1 MQDEQHSMRRPVRRP
16 GLALVA
22 ATGIIAVTACGG
34 GGGGG
39 DETAAGAGSE
49 GFPLTVQN
57 CGREVT
63 IEAPPENLYVIGGEA
78 GTLVHAAGGTDRI
91 GTFSPL
97 IGEPLGDAE
106 GPLGEAEQAPIQSSD
121 DISREV
127 IIGAGPDLVVT
138 YGLNEFGPEDLA
150 DAGIPTLIISGYCGG
165 FGAGQSDVEDPLE
178 GVYDDITTLG
188 EVLGTEETAE
198 QAVTDLRG
206 RVDAVRQQAEQSP
219 PPGGTAAALFVAGP
233 DSGLGAYGR
242 RGMIHQ
248 QMEYAGLSN
257 VFEDTD
263 ERYFEPNTEAL
274 IDAAPERLIALYE
287 PGDTSEQ
294 EVRDTLTGRS
304 ELGSVP
310 AIEAGE
316 VMVLDFYYSGHGTL
330 AVDGL
335 EQLAELINE

>member
-1 MQDEQHSMRRPVRRP
+1 MQDKQHSMRRPVWRP

-22 ATGIIAVTACGG
+22 VTGIMAGTACGG
-34 GGGGG
+34 GSGG
-39 DETAAGAGSE
+39 EAATGAGTE
-49 GFPLTVQN
+49 DFPLTVQN

-63 IEAPPENLYVIGGEA
+63 IEAPPQNLYVIGGEA

-91 GTFSPL
+91 STFAPL

-106 GPLGEAEQAPIQSSD
+106 GPLGEAPQTPIQSSD

-127 IIGAGPDLVVT
+127 IIGDEPDLVVT
-138 YGLNEFGPEDLA
+138 FGLNEFGPEDLA

-165 FGAGQSDVEDPLE
+165 FGAGQSEVEDPLE
-178 GVYDDITTLG
+178 GIYDDISTLG
-188 EVLGTEETAE
+188 RVLGTAE
-198 QAVTDLRG
+198 AAERSVTDLRA
-206 RVDAVRQQAEQSP
+206 RVDAVAEQAEQSP
-219 PPGGTAAALFVAGP
+219 PPEGTSAALFVAGP
-233 DSGLGAYGR
+233 DSTLGAYGR
-242 RGMIHQ
+242 RSMIHQ

-274 IDAAPERLIALYE
+274 IDTAPERLIALYE

-294 EVRDTLTGRS
+294 QVRDTLTGRS
-304 ELGSVP
+304 ELSSIP
-310 AIEAGE
+310 AMETDE

-330 AVDGL
+330 AIDGL